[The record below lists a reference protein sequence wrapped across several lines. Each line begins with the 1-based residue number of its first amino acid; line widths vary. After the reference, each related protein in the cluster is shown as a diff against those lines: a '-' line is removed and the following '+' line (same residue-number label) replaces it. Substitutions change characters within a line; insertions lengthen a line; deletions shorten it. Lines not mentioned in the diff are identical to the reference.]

1 MYSVNLFSINRFS
14 DIIYPFLVRFQFD
27 FHHYFGTISL
37 SLPHW
42 HFFCIFNTQITMEKS
57 ILEQANSKYEL
68 QGEYVF
74 PGTRD
79 RFPVG
84 SQSNGF
90 IEKAMGGH
98 LGSIMSSM
106 GRWRMRLEVPGAE
119 VAEMLPLARLLSR
132 STDPVIRSRSKVH
145 IWSLK
150 SPLSLVGRNTCW
162 CLWSIRWPRAM

>member
-1 MYSVNLFSINRFS
+1 
-14 DIIYPFLVRFQFD
+14 
-27 FHHYFGTISL
+27 
-37 SLPHW
+37 
-42 HFFCIFNTQITMEKS
+42 MEKS

-79 RFPVG
+79 RFPLE
-84 SQSNGF
+84 SPSNGF

-145 IWSLK
+145 TWSLNL
-150 SPLSLVGRNTCW
+150 SPCCLVEQNTCW
-162 CLWSIRWPRAM
+162 CSWSIIDGRGPYNSPFVFRNFLCNVCILLGSMLKVFVIS

>member
-1 MYSVNLFSINRFS
+1 
-14 DIIYPFLVRFQFD
+14 
-27 FHHYFGTISL
+27 
-37 SLPHW
+37 
-42 HFFCIFNTQITMEKS
+42 MEKS
-57 ILEQANSKYEL
+57 VLEQANSKYEL

-79 RFPVG
+79 RFPME

-98 LGSIMSSM
+98 LGSMMSSM

-132 STDPVIRSRSKVH
+132 STDPAIRSRSKVH
-145 IWSLK
+145 AIPFGGTKYS
-150 SPLSLVGRNTCW
+150 VY
-162 CLWSIRWPRAM
+162 LWSVGDLDDRAIFILLFFSGTFYANFAFCWIQC

>member
-1 MYSVNLFSINRFS
+1 
-14 DIIYPFLVRFQFD
+14 
-27 FHHYFGTISL
+27 
-37 SLPHW
+37 
-42 HFFCIFNTQITMEKS
+42 MEKS
-57 ILEQANSKYEL
+57 VLEQSNSKYEL

-79 RFPVG
+79 RFTMESHG
-84 SQSNGF
+84 NGF

-106 GRWRMRLEVPGAE
+106 GRWMMRLEVPDSE

-145 IWSLK
+145 SLSCVCDSV
-150 SPLSLVGRNTCW
+150 SPFLWIILVGV
-162 CLWSIRWPRAM
+162 MVG

>member
-1 MYSVNLFSINRFS
+1 
-14 DIIYPFLVRFQFD
+14 
-27 FHHYFGTISL
+27 
-37 SLPHW
+37 
-42 HFFCIFNTQITMEKS
+42 MEKS
-57 ILEQANSKYEL
+57 ILEQANSKYEV

-79 RFPVG
+79 RLPVE

-132 STDPVIRSRSKVH
+132 STDPVIRSRSKVP
-145 IWSLK
+145 IWSFK
-150 SPLSLVGRNTCW
+150 SAF
-162 CLWSIRWPRAM
+162 LWLDKILIGIMSIRA

>member
-1 MYSVNLFSINRFS
+1 
-14 DIIYPFLVRFQFD
+14 
-27 FHHYFGTISL
+27 
-37 SLPHW
+37 
-42 HFFCIFNTQITMEKS
+42 MEKS

-79 RFPVG
+79 RFPVE
-84 SQSNGF
+84 SQSHGF

-132 STDPVIRSRSKVH
+132 STDPVIRSRSKVY
-145 IWSLK
+145 IWSQN
-150 SPLSLVGRNTCW
+150 SPFFGWTKYVLVF
-162 CLWSIRWPRAM
+162 MVD

>member
-1 MYSVNLFSINRFS
+1 
-14 DIIYPFLVRFQFD
+14 
-27 FHHYFGTISL
+27 
-37 SLPHW
+37 
-42 HFFCIFNTQITMEKS
+42 MEKS
-57 ILEQANSKYEL
+57 ILEQANSKYEV

-79 RFPVG
+79 RFPVE

-119 VAEMLPLARLLSR
+119 VSEMLPLARLLSR

-145 IWSLK
+145 IWSFKSAFSMGGQNICWYLCLLESRAPYNPRFVFRNFLCNVCILLGSMLK
-150 SPLSLVGRNTCW
+150 VFMIS
-162 CLWSIRWPRAM
+162 

>member
-1 MYSVNLFSINRFS
+1 
-14 DIIYPFLVRFQFD
+14 
-27 FHHYFGTISL
+27 
-37 SLPHW
+37 
-42 HFFCIFNTQITMEKS
+42 MEKS

-79 RFPVG
+79 RFPVE

-145 IWSLK
+145 IVPEF
-150 SPLSLVGRNTCW
+150 PLFLWLDKILVGVYDQLDGPWTCNPPLVFRNFLCNV
-162 CLWSIRWPRAM
+162 CILLGSMLKVFVIS

>member
-1 MYSVNLFSINRFS
+1 
-14 DIIYPFLVRFQFD
+14 VRFVLD
-27 FHHYFGTISL
+27 FNHYFGAIFTNL
-37 SLPHW
+37 
-42 HFFCIFNTQITMEKS
+42 FCIFDTQITMEKS

-79 RFPVG
+79 RFPVE

-98 LGSIMSSM
+98 LGTIMSSM

-145 IWSLK
+145 IWSLN
-150 SPLSLVGRNTCW
+150 SPLFFGGQNTWW
-162 CLWSIRWPRAM
+162 CLLLIRWPWAR